1 MRASVAS
8 SPFSM
13 WRVISVLS
21 FSVSSLSKDVATGIL
36 HLCLC
41 PSMVYRNAEI
51 VNAHALR
58 HAERSWTRPVFRAT
72 VAGTIILSRT
82 RPFD

>member
-1 MRASVAS
+1 
-8 SPFSM
+8 
-13 WRVISVLS
+13 
-21 FSVSSLSKDVATGIL
+21 
-36 HLCLC
+36 
-41 PSMVYRNAEI
+41 MVYRNAEI

-58 HAERSWTRPVFRAT
+58 HAERSWAGPAFRAQ